1 MAQVNKLAPFILKW
15 EGGFVNDPHDRGG
28 ATNMGVT
35 IATYEAYCRRKGYP
49 RPTIQRLKN
58 LSDEEWVEIL
68 KTMYWDKWQADN
80 IRSQSV
86 ANMLVDW
93 LWASGGYAI
102 RRVQQMLGIQ
112 PDGVVGSVTLAAING
127 QDAADF
133 FCRLKAE
140 REQHFRSIVKRNPS
154 QAKFLRGWMNRLND
168 LKYTK

>member
-49 RPTIQRLKN
+49 HPTIQRLKN

-80 IRSQSV
+80 ICSQSV

-102 RRVQQMLGIQ
+102 RRVQQMLGVQ

-133 FCRLKAE
+133 FARLKAE

>member
-86 ANMLVDW
+86 ANILVDW

-102 RRVQQMLGIQ
+102 RRVQQMLGVQ

-127 QDAADF
+127 QDAASF
-133 FCRLKAE
+133 FARLKAE

-168 LKYTK
+168 LKYTE